1 LEATEIYAYPRGTL
15 PGTYA
20 RNSPDNPD
28 AVISY
33 SYTTPQPTVYASR
46 QDTST
51 GNVYPNYSFD
61 LMLKRTD
68 NATVVATINGKKY
81 ESGVAWDALKACAA
95 H

>member
-1 LEATEIYAYPRGTL
+1 MEATEIYAYPRGTL

-33 SYTTPQPTVYASR
+33 SYTTPQAKVYASR
-46 QDTST
+46 QDTDT

-95 H
+95 R